1 MSKRVRETKLMSP
14 GNQGGGN
21 KKAGLPPIPLTV
33 RSNISYSVRGYPKTL
48 DFMNSLEPIEVII
61 PDTTLSVMYVV
72 NHDQISY
79 SNLAQETQ
87 TPSGELIT
95 TVNKI
100 VSPINADNLRKVHT
114 DIEEGQAIGKYVLE
128 GWT

>member
-1 MSKRVRETKLMSP
+1 M
-14 GNQGGGN
+14 
-21 KKAGLPPIPLTV
+21 I
-33 RSNISYSVRGYPKTL
+33 
-48 DFMNSLEPIEVII
+48 D
-61 PDTTLSVMYVV
+61 
-72 NHDQISY
+72 
-79 SNLAQETQ
+79 
-87 TPSGELIT
+87 SGELIT